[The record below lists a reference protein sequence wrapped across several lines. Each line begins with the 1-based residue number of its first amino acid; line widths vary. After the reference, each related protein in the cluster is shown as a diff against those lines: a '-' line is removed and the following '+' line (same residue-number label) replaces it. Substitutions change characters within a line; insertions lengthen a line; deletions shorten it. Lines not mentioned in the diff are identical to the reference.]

1 MNIFQRLEALEKQ
14 HGQSDLCVVTFRSG
28 GKRRMRLP
36 DVIDLL
42 RDENK
47 QPVSVASVAMVNGK
61 EPPLYRLIIGMIEE

>member
-42 RDENK
+42 RDENN
-47 QPVSVASVAMVNGK
+47 QPVSVSMANGK
-61 EPPLYRLIIGMIEE
+61 EPPLYSLIVGMIEE

>member
-42 RDENK
+42 RDENN
-47 QPVSVASVAMVNGK
+47 QPVSVSMINGK
-61 EPPLYRLIIGMIEE
+61 EQPLYRLIVGMIEE

>member
-36 DVIDLL
+36 DVIDL
-42 RDENK
+42 
-47 QPVSVASVAMVNGK
+47 QPVSVSMVNGK
-61 EPPLYRLIIGMIEE
+61 EQPLYRLIVGMIEE

>member
-36 DVIDLL
+36 DVIDLV
-42 RDENK
+42 RDENN
-47 QPVSVASVAMVNGK
+47 QPVSVSMVNGK
-61 EPPLYRLIIGMIEE
+61 EQPLYRLIVGMIEE

>member
-42 RDENK
+42 RDENN
-47 QPVSVASVAMVNGK
+47 QPVSVSMVNGK
-61 EPPLYRLIIGMIEE
+61 EQPLYRLIVGMIEE

>member
-1 MNIFQRLEALEKQ
+1 MMNIFQRLEALEKQ

-42 RDENK
+42 RDENN
-47 QPVSVASVAMVNGK
+47 QPVSVSMVNGK
-61 EPPLYRLIIGMIEE
+61 EQPLYRLIVGMIEE